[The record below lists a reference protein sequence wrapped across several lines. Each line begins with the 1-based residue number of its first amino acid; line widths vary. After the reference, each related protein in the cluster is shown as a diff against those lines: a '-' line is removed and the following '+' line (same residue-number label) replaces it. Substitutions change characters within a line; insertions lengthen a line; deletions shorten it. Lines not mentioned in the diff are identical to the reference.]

1 MMYSNYFFE
10 HIKREILTTRG
21 DHMFNKK
28 RKRNPVLFMAS
39 MLGVGAAAYYLT
51 KEATQGEDRG
61 SNNQTYPSENP
72 FDYIGKD
79 F

>member
-1 MMYSNYFFE
+1 
-10 HIKREILTTRG
+10 
-21 DHMFNKK
+21 MFNKR

-39 MLGVGAAAYYLT
+39 VIGVGAAAYYLT
-51 KEATQGEDRG
+51 KEASQGEDRD
-61 SNNQTYPSENP
+61 SQNPSYPSENP

>member
-1 MMYSNYFFE
+1 
-10 HIKREILTTRG
+10 
-21 DHMFNKK
+21 MFNKK